1 MSVDLNSNICK
12 NCNNNFKG
20 NFCNSCGQDSHTHKI
35 NFHYVIHEIQ
45 HSIFHVDGGIFYT
58 IKELFKRPGNSIR
71 EYINGKRV
79 KHFKPITYVII
90 LSIIYSFL
98 EHKINKNPFIEDGLR
113 GILEGIK
120 KGRDFSDRDFKIFE
134 WLIHNYSYSALLLI
148 PIFSLASFLSF
159 KKSNFN
165 YFEHLVLNT
174 FLFGQITL
182 IFILT
187 IPLSIVFPNNPS
199 IEILRLVFSLLF
211 TFWAYFG
218 FFNNLKKFSRII
230 NTFLTYS
237 IFTILTIIILII
249 LVGIA
254 IV

>member
-199 IEILRLVFSLLF
+199 IEILRLVIRGITKS
-211 TFWAYFG
+211 
-218 FFNNLKKFSRII
+218 KKP
-230 NTFLTYS
+230 
-237 IFTILTIIILII
+237 
-249 LVGIA
+249 
-254 IV
+254 